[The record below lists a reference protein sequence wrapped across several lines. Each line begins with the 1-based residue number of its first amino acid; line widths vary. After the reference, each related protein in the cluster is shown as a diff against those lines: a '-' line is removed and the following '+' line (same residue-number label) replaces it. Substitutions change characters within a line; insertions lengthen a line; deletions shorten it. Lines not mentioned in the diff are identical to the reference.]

1 MPVASFDTIPG
12 GWQGTADTV
21 SRMHELI
28 QQGKTDLTL
37 QKIADKIVASGGARD
52 RDYNSQASSIYDF
65 VKSYVRFQRDPFGV
79 EMVQEPVVT
88 LGRKAG
94 DCDDHTIL
102 NCALLGAI
110 GFPYAIK
117 TIKADLTRP
126 DEFSHVY
133 AIVYINS
140 RGWIGFDTS
149 VGPAYYS
156 WQPPGKY
163 DFKVWPPRV
172 D

>member
-21 SRMHELI
+21 ARMHKLI
-28 QQGKTDLTL
+28 ADGKTNLTI
-37 QKIADKIVASGGARD
+37 QKIADNIIKASGARD
-52 RDYNSQASSIYDF
+52 RDYDEQAKAIFNF
-65 VKSYVRFQRDPFGV
+65 VKGYVRFQRDPFAV
-79 EMVQEPVVT
+79 EMIQDPIVT

-94 DCDDHTIL
+94 DCDDHTTL
-102 NCALLGAI
+102 NCALLGSV

-117 TIKADLTRP
+117 TIKADATRP

-133 AIVYINS
+133 AICHTTGQ
-140 RGWIGFDTS
+140 GWTGFDTS
-149 VGPAYYS
+149 VGPSYYG

-163 DFKVWPPRV
+163 AYQVWPPKV